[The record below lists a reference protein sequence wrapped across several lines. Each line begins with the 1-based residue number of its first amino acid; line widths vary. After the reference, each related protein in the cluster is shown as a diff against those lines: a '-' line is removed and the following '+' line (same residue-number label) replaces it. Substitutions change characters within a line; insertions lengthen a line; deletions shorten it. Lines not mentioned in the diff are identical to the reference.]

1 MSQIPLDLNLNL
13 APERKVWSVSEITA
27 RIRGLLERDF
37 QNIWIEGEVS
47 NFREAQ
53 SGHLYFTLKDANA
66 QIRCVC
72 FKSTARLLK
81 FRPQDGLHITV
92 RGSLSVYEQ
101 RGEYQIYAEHIE
113 PVGLGALQLAFDQL
127 KSKLSAE
134 GLFAAER
141 KKPLPLL
148 PLRIGL
154 ITSPA
159 GAAVRDI
166 LRILRRRFPNLRITL
181 YPVRVQG
188 DGAAGDVVEALRYF
202 NRVRNVDVLILTRGG
217 GSLEDLWA
225 FNEESVARAIAAS
238 AIPTISAIGHETDFT
253 IADFVADLRAP
264 TPSAAAEIVVR
275 TRQEFSRHIGQL
287 RQQMSQQMRYRLLEC
302 RHRLQELTTH
312 PGFRR
317 LEDLLRQHTQQLD
330 DLGARL
336 GQSLGERLVR
346 ARQRFERAETRV
358 RSFDLRAKIR
368 ALGERLAHRTGELE
382 ARIDRHLLAQ
392 RQRLERVRLQL
403 EERSPLRVL
412 ERGYAIVYDEAGN
425 VVRATDQVS
434 VGDAVAV
441 QLARGRLTAEVKKKE
456 GK

>member
-1 MSQIPLDLNLNL
+1 MSQIPLDLNLSL

-53 SGHLYFTLKDANA
+53 SGHLYFTLKDATA

-81 FRPQDGLHITV
+81 FRPEDGLHITV
-92 RGSLSVYEQ
+92 RGSLSVYDQ
-101 RGEYQIYAEHIE
+101 RGEYQIYVEHIE
-113 PVGLGALQLAFDQL
+113 PVGLGALQLAFEQL
-127 KSKLSAE
+127 KSKLAAE

-154 ITSPA
+154 VTSPK

-166 LRILRRRFPNLRITL
+166 LRVLRRRFPNLRITL

-275 TRQEFSRHIGQL
+275 TRQELAQHIGQL
-287 RQQMSQQMRYRLLEC
+287 RQQMTQQVRYRLLEW
-302 RHRLQELTTH
+302 RHRVQELATH
-312 PGFRR
+312 HGFRR
-317 LEDLLRQHTQQLD
+317 LEDLLRQYTQQLD

-336 GQSLGERLVR
+336 GHSLGERLIR
-346 ARQRFERAETRV
+346 ARQRFERAETRI
-358 RSFDLRAKIR
+358 RAFDLRAKIR
-368 ALGERLAHRTGELE
+368 ALRERLDHRTGELE
-382 ARIDRHLLAQ
+382 SRIDRHLVAQ
-392 RQRLERVRLQL
+392 RQKLERLRLQL

-412 ERGYAIVYDEAGN
+412 ERGYAIVYDAAGN
-425 VVRATDQVS
+425 VVRAADQVS
-434 VGDAVAV
+434 VGDTVAV
-441 QLARGRLTAEVKKKE
+441 QLARGKLAAEVKRKE
-456 GK
+456 

>member
-81 FRPQDGLHITV
+81 FRPEDGLHITV

-127 KSKLSAE
+127 KAKLAAE

-148 PLRIGL
+148 PLRIAL

-202 NRVRNVDVLILTRGG
+202 NRVRGVDVLILTRGG

-225 FNEESVARAIAAS
+225 FNEENVARAIAAS

-275 TRQEFSRHIGQL
+275 TRQEFAQHIGQL
-287 RQQMSQQMRYRLLEC
+287 RQQMTQQMRYFLLE
-302 RHRLQELTTH
+302 RRNQVQALATH

-317 LEDLLRQHTQQLD
+317 LEDLLRQHTQRLD

-336 GQSLGERLVR
+336 GRLLGERLVR
-346 ARQRFERAETRV
+346 VRQQFERAETRV

-368 ALGERLAHRTGELE
+368 ALRERLAHRTGELE
-382 ARIDRHLLAQ
+382 ARVDRQLLAQ
-392 RQRLERVRLQL
+392 RQRLERLRLQL
-403 EERSPLRVL
+403 DERSPLRVL
-412 ERGYAIVYDEAGN
+412 ERGYAIVYDAAGN
-425 VVRATDQVS
+425 VVRAADQVAI
-434 VGDAVAV
+434 GDGIAV
-441 QLARGRLTAEVKKKE
+441 QLARGRLSAEVKKKE